1 MEEMD
6 LVSVIMPAY
15 NSEKYIEES
24 IASVLNQSYRNL
36 ELLITDDCS
45 LDGTQRV
52 VEELA
57 VRDRRVK
64 YFRLS
69 ENSGAAVARNNSL
82 RNAGGRYIA
91 FLDADD
97 VWLKN
102 KLELQLAFMKTNDS
116 AFSFTGYSF
125 YYGDGHFDEKVIDST
140 SLDKIS
146 RNDLLKKSCTVGCS
160 TVILDKNK
168 LPQIQMVN
176 IRTGQDYA
184 LWLKLLR
191 ESDHVAHNYKMRL
204 TGYRVRKDSISR
216 NKFAKS
222 RRQWQIYREIENCGL
237 LSSLYF
243 MFFYARNAV
252 LRR

>member
-1 MEEMD
+1 M
-6 LVSVIMPAY
+6 
-15 NSEKYIEES
+15 K
-24 IASVLNQSYRNL
+24 SY
-36 ELLITDDCS
+36 
-45 LDGTQRV
+45 
-52 VEELA
+52 
-57 VRDRRVK
+57 
-64 YFRLS
+64 
-69 ENSGAAVARNNSL
+69 
-82 RNAGGRYIA
+82 
-91 FLDADD
+91 
-97 VWLKN
+97 
-102 KLELQLAFMKTNDS
+102 DS
-116 AFSFTGYSF
+116 AFSLTGYSF